1 MVYSYPVIFDIYN
14 VKGVKVT
21 IPDLDCHKIFNSIE
35 DGIDGVKSLL
45 KLLDSAHCL
54 PKPSS
59 LNDIKIKDNEFI
71 VLVNISIDKNNR
83 VYDTDKLNDNKIE
96 KCSKDFKSDSK
107 HPTNDDKF
115 HIEYLKESYTVN
127 EEIDEML
134 SELEDNYKKDLFIKD
149 LNIMMNIKA
158 IACKNETYID
168 ADRYDFLHP
177 QFIGLVTSYIINT
190 DLVMSLR
197 CYKVKDILNIY
208 KG

>member
-21 IPDLDCHKIFNSIE
+21 IPDLDRYKIFNSME
-35 DGIDGVKSLL
+35 EGIDGVKSLL
-45 KLLDSAHCL
+45 KLSDSAHCL

-96 KCSKDFKSDSK
+96 KC
-107 HPTNDDKF
+107 N
-115 HIEYLKESYTVN
+115 
-127 EEIDEML
+127 
-134 SELEDNYKKDLFIKD
+134 KD

-197 CYKVKDILNIY
+197 CYKVKDIINIY

>member
-21 IPDLDCHKIFNSIE
+21 IPDLDCHKIFNSME
-35 DGIDGVKSLL
+35 EGIDGVKSLL
-45 KLLDSAHCL
+45 KLLDSHHCL
-54 PKPSS
+54 PEPSS

-96 KCSKDFKSDSK
+96 KCSKDLKGDSK

-115 HIEYLKESYTVN
+115 HVEYLKE
-127 EEIDEML
+127 L
-134 SELEDNYKKDLFIKD
+134 SIKD

-168 ADRYDFLHP
+168 ADKYDFLHP

-197 CYKVKDILNIY
+197 CYKVKDIINIY

>member
-1 MVYSYPVIFDIYN
+1 MVYSYPAIFDIYN

-45 KLLDSAHCL
+45 KLLGYHCL

-71 VLVNISIDKNNR
+71 VLVNVDIDKNIR
-83 VYDTDKLNDNKIE
+83 VYDTDKLNANKIE
-96 KCSKDFKSDSK
+96 KCIK
-107 HPTNDDKF
+107 N
-115 HIEYLKESYTVN
+115 LKESYTVN

-197 CYKVKDILNIY
+197 CYKVKDIINIY

>member
-45 KLLDSAHCL
+45 KLLGYHCL

-71 VLVNISIDKNNR
+71 VLVNVDIDKNIR
-83 VYDTDKLNDNKIE
+83 VYDTDKLNANKIE
-96 KCSKDFKSDSK
+96 KCIK
-107 HPTNDDKF
+107 N
-115 HIEYLKESYTVN
+115 LKESYTIN

-177 QFIGLVTSYIINT
+177 QFIGLVTSYTINT

-197 CYKVKDILNIY
+197 CYKVKDIINIY
-208 KG
+208 KECV